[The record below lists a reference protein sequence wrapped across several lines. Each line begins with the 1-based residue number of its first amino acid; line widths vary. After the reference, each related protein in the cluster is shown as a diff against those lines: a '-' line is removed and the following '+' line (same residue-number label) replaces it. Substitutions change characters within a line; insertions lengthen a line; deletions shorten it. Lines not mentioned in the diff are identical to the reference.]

1 MERIAS
7 AKALRQGE
15 VWSVGEAASQWGR
28 DKGGR
33 RLKSISHR
41 AGCRGGEFGFS
52 SVCDSIVVTGV
63 L

>member
-33 RLKSISHR
+33 EEAEVHITQ
-41 AGCRGGEFGFS
+41 GWTPGRGIWIFFC
-52 SVCDSIVVTGV
+52 V
-63 L
+63 